1 MSSLT
6 YVLGAL
12 VLILLVLLY
21 WITQYALKYRFRMKG
36 RPLIRRLP
44 VRQAE
49 PDEIDPLF
57 AQDELGTTPAAEVL
71 FVGAAGSKAST
82 SDREGWILAVLAKR
96 ARRIFEF
103 GTCTGRTTYL
113 MARNAPEDA
122 VVETLTLDPGTLA
135 DYRRNDA
142 DPDAR
147 KWEKI
152 ALNESLNTR
161 FYYEGTPIAHKVRQR
176 FGDSM
181 AFDETPLAGTCD
193 LVFVDGSHAYSYVV
207 SDSRKALAMVA
218 PGGIVAWHD
227 YSHRCPGVFKAL
239 NELAKEL
246 PLMHV
251 KGTTLVIHRAPGKD
265 ARQPRSS
272 AALHPAHA

>member
-1 MSSLT
+1 MSFLT

-12 VLILLVLLY
+12 VLILLVTLY
-21 WITQYALKYRFRMKG
+21 WVGQYALKYRFRVKG

-44 VRQAE
+44 VRQGSPE
-49 PDEIDPLF
+49 EVDPLF
-57 AQDELGTTPAAEVL
+57 AQDELGTTPAAEVM
-71 FVGAAGSKAST
+71 FVAAAGAKAST
-82 SDREGWILAVLAKR
+82 SDRESWILAVLAKR
-96 ARRIFEF
+96 AGRIFEF

-122 VVETLTLDPGTLA
+122 VVETITLDPGTLA

-152 ALNESLNTR
+152 ALSESLNTR
-161 FYYEGTPIAHKVRQR
+161 FYYEGTPVAHKVRQH
-176 FGDSM
+176 FGDST
-181 AFDETPLAGTCD
+181 AFDETPLARSCD

-227 YSHRCPGVFKAL
+227 YSHRCPGVFRAL

-246 PLMHV
+246 PLLHV
-251 KGTTLVIHRAPGKD
+251 TGTTLVVYRDSGNSAP
-265 ARQPRSS
+265 
-272 AALHPAHA
+272 AA